1 MSNRTFHLSESNGLN
16 IELSWGA
23 IYFFD
28 MCVRMPLKHFI
39 CLLSWKDQHLQWFL
53 LWLLLSKQS
62 LQTKDVDWSLDWL
75 VNCLLLASTIIFY
88 HPRILQ
94 VYKNTPAFAC
104 WSSIVSYFAYRFT
117 QFGGPVPHRPAE
129 DMAFSVARF
138 IQKGGS
144 FINYYM
150 VSCFG
155 NLSELLPSWIQPS
168 FICLLRDFSI
178 MEGQI
183 LAELLVV
190 LSLQQVTIMMLLLM
204 NMVCT

>member
-1 MSNRTFHLSESNGLN
+1 M
-16 IELSWGA
+16 
-23 IYFFD
+23 
-28 MCVRMPLKHFI
+28 
-39 CLLSWKDQHLQWFL
+39 
-53 LWLLLSKQS
+53 
-62 LQTKDVDWSLDWL
+62 DWSLDWL

-88 HPRILQ
+88 HPQILQ
-94 VYKNTPAFAC
+94 VYKNTPVFAC
-104 WSSIVSYFAYRFT
+104 WSPSSIVSYFAYRFT

-155 NLSELLPSWIQPS
+155 NLSELLPSWIQLS
-168 FICLLRDFSI
+168 FIYLCDFSI

-190 LSLQQVTIMMLLLM
+190 LSLQQVMIMTLHLM